1 MVECR
6 KLGHCVLSIH
16 PSKLKDS
23 LIFFHDTF
31 GLIGS
36 DTNFGDKEKT
46 RPMSQFMHLD
56 RGEEYTDHHT
66 IFLLPGRS
74 NKMKTAQ
81 LSHLSF
87 EMETIDDVFRGHHIF
102 RNAKKKNKR
111 RYQHA
116 WGLGR
121 HVQGSQVYDYWFDP
135 WGHIHEHMCDGD
147 QINNT
152 HEHRMWGPG
161 DQTGAGD
168 QWGPTEEESTVFNLF
183 GPDRCEYFP
192 LLPTSF
198 QESILSRDLEHLIHI
213 DVVDTVLKSY
223 GTNSSKM

>member
-1 MVECR
+1 MCGC
-6 KLGHCVLSIH
+6 GHNLA
-16 PSKLKDS
+16 
-23 LIFFHDTF
+23 
-31 GLIGS
+31 
-36 DTNFGDKEKT
+36 
-46 RPMSQFMHLD
+46 
-56 RGEEYTDHHT
+56 
-66 IFLLPGRS
+66 LLP
-74 NKMKTAQ
+74 
-81 LSHLSF
+81 
-87 EMETIDDVFRGHHIF
+87 VV
-102 RNAKKKNKR
+102 AKKKNKR

-192 LLPTSF
+192 LLPLTHGDIELYTSP
-198 QESILSRDLEHLIHI
+198 
-213 DVVDTVLKSY
+213 
-223 GTNSSKM
+223 